1 MLRLLGFLRAGCLAI
16 LVLPAVGQSTATP
29 HRQAPSLATL
39 DQFIP
44 AQMQKWKVPGLAIA
58 VVQHQQVIYSHGFGL
73 RDVRRNVPVTTKTL
87 FAIGSITKSFTSLS
101 MGILNN
107 EGKLDWDKPLRQYLP
122 EFQMYDPVATERMTP
137 RDLISHRVGMAG
149 HDLVWYTSDFSR
161 EDLVR
166 RLRFLPSDHDFR
178 SGYNYNN
185 LLVMTAGY
193 LVGKV
198 SGEGWEDYVRQHVF
212 EPLKMNASNFSVVD
226 SQKSSDFAHPYRKD
240 EHTGE
245 VSETIFHAVSP
256 IGPAG
261 SINSNVE
268 EMARYA
274 VLQLSK
280 G

>member
-1 MLRLLGFLRAGCLAI
+1 MRRLLGFLQAGCLAI

-44 AQMQKWKVPGLAIA
+44 AQMQKWKVPGLAIS

-73 RDVRRNVPVTTKTL
+73 RYVRRNVPVTTKTL

-101 MGILNN
+101 MGILND

-122 EFQMYDPVATERMTP
+122 EFQMYDPVASERMTP

-149 HDLVWYTSDFSR
+149 HDLVWYSSDFSR

-166 RLRFLPSDHDFR
+166 RLRFLQSDQDFR
-178 SGYNYNN
+178 SGFKYNN
-185 LLVMTAGY
+185 LLVTTAGY
-193 LVGKV
+193 LVEKA
-198 SGEGWEDYVRQHVF
+198 SGQSWEDFVRHRIF
-212 EPLKMNASNFSVVD
+212 EPLQVNSSNFSVLE
-226 SQKSSDFAHPYRKD
+226 SQKSSDFAHPYSKGEDR
-240 EHTGE
+240 GE
-245 VSETIFHAVSP
+245 VSEIPFHVMSA

-261 SINSNVE
+261 S
-268 EMARYA
+268 
-274 VLQLSK
+274 
-280 G
+280 